1 MPHSDARWRARY
13 EELFEQAD
21 SILCEGPAMAGA
33 LDGLGCPGRKIRIH
47 ALGIDLA
54 EIPFRPRR
62 LAAGERLRILL
73 AASFREKKGLPVA
86 LRALALA
93 RRLGLDLEATLI
105 GGAVTEQELREAQR
119 IHSALADP
127 ALAGRVRLLG
137 FQPHPRLL
145 REAFDHHVFLS
156 PSQVATDGDAEGGAP
171 LAIIETAASGMP
183 VLSTTHC
190 DIPNVLAEPNR
201 RLLVPEGDVEALAHV
216 LIALPAEDW
225 SELAAANRRLV
236 EENFDARVQGE
247 RLATIYQGLA

>member
-1 MPHSDARWRARY
+1 
-13 EELFEQAD
+13 
-21 SILCEGPAMAGA
+21 
-33 LDGLGCPGRKIRIH
+33 
-47 ALGIDLA
+47 
-54 EIPFRPRR
+54 
-62 LAAGERLRILL
+62 
-73 AASFREKKGLPVA
+73 VA

-105 GGAVTEQELREAQR
+105 GGAVTAQELREAQR
-119 IHSALADP
+119 IQSALADP

-156 PSQVATDGDAEGGAP
+156 PSQVAADGDAEGGAP

-201 RLLVPEGDVEALAHV
+201 RLLVPEGDVEALAHA

-225 SELAAANRRLV
+225 SKLTAANRRLV

-247 RLATIYQGLA
+247 RLAAIYRGLA